1 MKEIVEVNF
10 VCLGNICRS
19 PLAHGVFQNLIT
31 RAGLDDKIL
40 VSSTGTS
47 SWHTGDPPD
56 NRMRLTAQNKGI
68 QLKNR
73 ARQFQSKDFDRFDLV
88 LAMDRSNLSELR
100 ELAPKSI
107 SEDQLM
113 LFRTF
118 DPKSNG
124 DLDVPDPYY
133 GGERGFETVF
143 QIVERTCPPLL
154 KYIKSRFLNAI

>member
-1 MKEIVEVNF
+1 MKELVEISF

-19 PLAHGVFQNLIT
+19 PLAHGVFQNLVT
-31 RAGLDDKIL
+31 RAGLDNKII
-40 VSSTGTS
+40 VSSAGTS
-47 SWHTGDPPD
+47 GWHTGDLPD
-56 NRMRLTAQNKGI
+56 NRMRLTAQSKGI

-88 LAMDRSNLSELR
+88 MAMDRFNLSELR
-100 ELAPKSI
+100 KLAPKSI

-154 KYIKSRFLNAI
+154 KHIESHLLNAL